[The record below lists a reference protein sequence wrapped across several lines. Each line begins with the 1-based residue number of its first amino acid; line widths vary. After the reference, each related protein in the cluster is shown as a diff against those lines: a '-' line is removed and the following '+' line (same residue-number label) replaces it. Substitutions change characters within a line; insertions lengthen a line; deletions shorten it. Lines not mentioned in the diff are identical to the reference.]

1 MSTKKKLIEQA
12 NKRLLNESLPP
23 ETQWRSDE
31 VVILLMAIFDN
42 EIPDKAIKL
51 FQDKQKEKGVVF
63 PTEPPPPGAFY

>member
-1 MSTKKKLIEQA
+1 MSTKKKSIEQA

>member
-63 PTEPPPPGAFY
+63 PNGTAPPGAFY